1 VLVVPLLQ
9 IGAGPFPGTP
19 PYPSQVAWDQVATI
33 YAVFAGAMGLALLML
48 GLAIGRLQLFQAVKL
63 GDAN

>member
-1 VLVVPLLQ
+1 
-9 IGAGPFPGTP
+9 
-19 PYPSQVAWDQVATI
+19 VATI
-33 YAVFAGAMGLALLML
+33 YAVFAGTMGLALLVL